1 MEYRYLGRSALKVSP
16 LCLGAM
22 MFGGETD
29 EATSKR
35 IVDKAF
41 DAGVN
46 FIDTAD
52 VYNGGRSEEVL
63 GSAIA
68 ARRDKWIVATKF
80 AANG

>member
-1 MEYRYLGRSALKVSP
+1 MTWVSTALKVSP

-29 EATSKR
+29 EPTSKR
-35 IVDKAF
+35 IIDKAF
-41 DAGVN
+41 DQGVN

-63 GSAIA
+63 GRAIA
-68 ARRDKWIVATKF
+68 GGVAGGTRRSGLRRAS
-80 AANG
+80 

>member
-1 MEYRYLGRSALKVSP
+1 MDYRFLGRSALKVSP

-35 IVDKAF
+35 IIDKAY
-41 DAGVN
+41 DQGVN

-52 VYNGGRSEEVL
+52 V
-63 GSAIA
+63 
-68 ARRDKWIVATKF
+68 
-80 AANG
+80 